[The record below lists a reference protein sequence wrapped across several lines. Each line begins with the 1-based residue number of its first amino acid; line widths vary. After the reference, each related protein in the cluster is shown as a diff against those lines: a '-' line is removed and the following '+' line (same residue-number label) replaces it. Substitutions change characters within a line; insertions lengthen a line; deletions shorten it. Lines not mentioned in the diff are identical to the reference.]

1 MSKIELNTESLSSVG
16 AHFGHPSSK
25 WHPNFEKFIS
35 SKKNGI
41 HIIDLVQTVKY
52 LTKATKEIS
61 KIIDKGGSILFVG
74 TKKQAKNTIQESADK
89 CGMYYIVERWLGG
102 TLTNFMTIKKSI
114 KRLLALE
121 KESSKMYKSIT
132 KKEHVM
138 LNREKIKLSDLHRGI
153 KNMKRLPSALFI
165 VDGIH
170 EIIAIREAKQL
181 NIPTFGIIDSNTDPN
196 IVDFP
201 IPANDDSVK
210 CIRLIM
216 DYITQNLDYLN
227 PKADA
232 AEDDSESKSLSTN
245 PSDSKDKKPEQ
256 EIAG

>member
-1 MSKIELNTESLSSVG
+1 MSKIIN
-16 AHFGHPSSK
+16 
-25 WHPNFEKFIS
+25 
-35 SKKNGI
+35 
-41 HIIDLVQTVKY
+41 
-52 LTKATKEIS
+52 
-61 KIIDKGGSILFVG
+61 KGGTILFVG
-74 TKKQAKNTIQESADK
+74 TKKQAKNVIQEAADR

-121 KESSKMYKSIT
+121 KESSPIYKNIT
-132 KKEHVM
+132 KKELVM
-138 LNREKIKLSDLHRGI
+138 LNREKLKLSDLHRGI

-170 EIIAIREAKQL
+170 ELIAIKEAKQL

-196 IVDFP
+196 KVDFP

-216 DYITQNLDYLN
+216 EYITQNLDHLSA
-227 PKADA
+227 K
-232 AEDDSESKSLSTN
+232 EDSTDDKSE
-245 PSDSKDKKPEQ
+245 DSKLDQSSNEPLNTKKKEEQ
-256 EIAG
+256 GK